1 MKFDFE
7 IGKKENKDTKKR
19 KFQNEKITNE
29 ERKKEIQ
36 KETKR

>member
-7 IGKKENKDTKKR
+7 IGKNKNKDTKKR
-19 KFQNEKITNE
+19 KFQNEKIGNE